1 MPRQEKV
8 AEVEQ
13 LTALVRAASALYFVD
28 FAGLSA
34 NDFTDFRRR
43 LRAHRVQVRVVK
55 NRLAIRAMVESGV
68 PSEVAE
74 VLYGPTT
81 IVFAGDDPIAP
92 ARLLKD
98 VLGKLKGPR
107 VKGAFLENSL
117 YRSDQFD
124 MLAALPTKEE
134 LRMQFVGLL
143 GAPLFDLVLT
153 LENSMVELV
162 RVFDELARR
171 PGQDSGRMPG

>member
-1 MPRQEKV
+1 MPRQEKI

-13 LTALVRAASALYFVD
+13 LSALVRAASALYFVD

-34 NDFTDFRRR
+34 TDFTDFRRR

-55 NRLAIRAMVESGV
+55 NRLALRAMVESGV

-81 IVFAGDDPIAP
+81 IVFAGDDPLAP

-98 VLGKLKGPR
+98 VLGRMKGPR
-107 VKGAFLENSL
+107 VKGAFLESTL
-117 YRSDQFD
+117 YHSDQFD

-134 LRMQFVGLL
+134 LRMQLVGLL
-143 GAPLFDLVLT
+143 GASLVGLVLT
-153 LENSMVELV
+153 SESPIVELV

-171 PGQDSGRMPG
+171 SG